1 MYIDTY
7 LQLGGKTVAMS
18 MAVRQAITTK
28 PSRGF
33 KQESVTDDCCV
44 ENRKHG
50 EVTSEGQ
57 GRKAPRQALQWRDDG
72 GCAIVMSKLLDQ
84 IRQLCGGTL
93 SEIAGSS
100 ERNNPA

>member
-1 MYIDTY
+1 
-7 LQLGGKTVAMS
+7 MS
-18 MAVRQAITTK
+18 MAARQAITTK

-50 EVTSEGQ
+50 EVTGEGH
-57 GRKAPRQALQWRDDG
+57 GRKAPREGLQWRGDG
-72 GCAIVMSKLLDQ
+72 GYATVMSKLLDQ
-84 IRQLCGGTL
+84 FRQSCRGTL

-100 ERNNPA
+100 ERNSPA

>member
-1 MYIDTY
+1 
-7 LQLGGKTVAMS
+7 

-33 KQESVTDDCCV
+33 KQESVTDDCCF

-57 GRKAPRQALQWRDDG
+57 GWKAPREALQWRGDG

-84 IRQLCGGTL
+84 SQQSCGRTL
-93 SEIAGSS
+93 REITGSS
-100 ERNNPA
+100 ERNSPA